1 MSRRGPGL
9 SSRLNR
15 QVDILKQSEV
25 DDGLGG
31 SAVVWSPV
39 AEGLAAEVKGLSGRE
54 VMLEKVL
61 QGVTVYRITL
71 RYRPFE
77 TAWQIRYGQEDLNVR
92 SAVDPDG
99 RRDELVIIADTDG
112 AMPTR

>member
-9 SSRLNR
+9 SGRLNR
-15 QVDILKQSEV
+15 RVDILKQSEV

-31 SAVVWSPV
+31 SAIVWVPV
-39 AEGLAAEVKGLSGRE
+39 AERVAAEVKGLSGRE

-71 RYRPFE
+71 RHRPFDM
-77 TAWQIRYGQEDLNVR
+77 AWQIRYGAQDLNVR

-99 RRDELVIIADTDG
+99 RRDELVIIADTGG
-112 AMPTR
+112 ALPTR